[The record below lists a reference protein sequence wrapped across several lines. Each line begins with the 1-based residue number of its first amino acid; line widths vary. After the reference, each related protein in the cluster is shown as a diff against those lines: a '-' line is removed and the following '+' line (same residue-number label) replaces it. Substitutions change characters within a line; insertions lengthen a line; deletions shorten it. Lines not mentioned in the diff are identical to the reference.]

1 MGTRVA
7 VLGATSWGTTLAV
20 LLAAKRV
27 EVSLGARSAAE
38 ADLLN
43 GARENR
49 RLLPGIIFPD
59 ALAVAPAPD
68 AMRRAAVVLV
78 VVPSQRLRENLR
90 SVVAQIPEGATIV
103 SASKGIENGTCLRM
117 SEVIA
122 EEAPGHPVAVLSGP
136 NLSREIAQGLPAST
150 VIASADERVAR
161 EVRDLFITPRFR
173 AYAHNDVTGVELGG
187 SLKNVVALGAGII
200 DGLQLG
206 DNAKAGF
213 MTRGLAEITRLGIA
227 AGANPLTFAGLA
239 GIGDLIATCASPH
252 SRNRFVGQELA
263 RGRSIDDIRRSMEH
277 VSEGVPTTASTVAL
291 ARKLGVEMPITREI
305 YRVIFEGLSPERAVE
320 ELMSRAA
327 TDEWAGMSA
336 DGFTPS
342 P

>member
-1 MGTRVA
+1 MGTRIA
-7 VLGATSWGTTLAV
+7 VVGATSWGTTLAV
-20 LLAAKRV
+20 LLSAKGV
-27 EVSLGARSAAE
+27 SVSLGARDAGE
-38 ADLLN
+38 ADQLN
-43 GARENR
+43 TARENR
-49 RLLPGIIFPD
+49 RLLPGIVFPD
-59 ALAVAPAPD
+59 ALAVVPAPD
-68 AMRRAAVVLV
+68 AVADAEAVLL

-90 SVVAQIPEGATIV
+90 GILGAIRDGAVIV

-122 EEAPGHPVAVLSGP
+122 EEAPGHAVAVLSGP

-150 VIASADERVAR
+150 VIASRDEAVAR
-161 EVRDLFITPRFR
+161 QVRDLFMTSRFR

-213 MTRGLAEITRLGIA
+213 VTRGLAEITRLGIA

-277 VSEGVPTTASTVAL
+277 VSEGVPTTASTVEL
-291 ARKLGVEMPITREI
+291 ARRLGVEMPITRQI
-305 YRVIFEGLSPERAVE
+305 FRVIFEGLSPERAVE

-327 TDEWAGMSA
+327 TDEWAGVSA
-336 DGFTPS
+336 AGFDQS

>member
-1 MGTRVA
+1 MSTRVA

-20 LLAAKRV
+20 LLSTRGIQVA
-27 EVSLGARSAAE
+27 LGARDAAE
-38 ADLLN
+38 ADHLN
-43 GARENR
+43 TARENR
-49 RLLPGIIFPD
+49 RLLPGIVFPD
-59 ALAVAPAPD
+59 ALSVVPALDAVQD
-68 AMRRAAVVLV
+68 AEVVLV

-90 SVVAQIPEGATIV
+90 SVVPAIGRRSVIV

-150 VIASADERVAR
+150 VIASIDDDVAR
-161 EVRDLFITPRFR
+161 EVRDLFMTPRFR
-173 AYAHNDVTGVELGG
+173 AYAHNDVAGVELGG

-263 RGRSIDDIRRSMEH
+263 RGRSIDEIRQSMEH
-277 VSEGVPTTASTVAL
+277 VSEGVPTTASTVEL
-291 ARKLGVEMPITREI
+291 ARRLGVEMPITQQI
-305 YRVIFEGLSPERAVE
+305 YRVIFEGLNPERAVE

-327 TDEWAGMSA
+327 TEEWAGMSA
-336 DGFTPS
+336 QGFRQS